1 MVDLVRSTENQTDSG
16 TLTDK
21 QYVAQPPKEML
32 TTGERPLH
40 EIRPLLWPYLARPG
54 LLIIIGIVIAVFAQ
68 RIQLDFLS
76 DIEELV
82 SLTLITS
89 IIGWIGMAL
98 SCIGLLTILI
108 KYLRW
113 KCTVYTITNR
123 RILRQTGIITKSYV
137 DCSLNKVQTL
147 YLTIPFLGRIFNFGT
162 ISMATAG
169 TNMAE
174 MQWECVRHPRNTHRI
189 LNETIEQYRRD
200 GTSALP

>member
-1 MVDLVRSTENQTDSG
+1 MVDLVRSTEKQTDSE

-21 QYVAQPPKEML
+21 QYVSQPPKEML
-32 TTGERPLH
+32 TTGERPLY
-40 EIRPLLWPYLARPG
+40 EIQPLLWPYLARPS

-98 SCIGLLTILI
+98 SCIGLLTIII

-113 KCTVYTITNR
+113 KSTVYTITNR
-123 RILRQTGIITKSYV
+123 RILRQTGIISKSYI
-137 DCSLNKVQTL
+137 DCYLSKVQTL

-169 TNMAE
+169 TNVAE
-174 MQWECVRHPRNTHRI
+174 MQWECVRHPRNTRRI
-189 LNETIEQYRRD
+189 LNETIEQYGRD
-200 GTSALP
+200 GTSDLP